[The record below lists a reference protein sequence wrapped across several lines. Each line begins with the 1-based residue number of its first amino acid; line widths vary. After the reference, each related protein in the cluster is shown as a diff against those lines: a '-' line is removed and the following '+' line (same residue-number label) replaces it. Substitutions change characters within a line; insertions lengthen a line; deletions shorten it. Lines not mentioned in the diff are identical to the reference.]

1 MPSSSTTALPR
12 SNDQLNLTV
21 LKRHEPSIST
31 IVSIAP
37 YAVLYTFST
46 ESSQWEKSGIE
57 GTLFLCGL
65 YPSPT
70 APNRFAVLIL
80 NRRGL
85 ENFFMELD
93 NSESVEI
100 TEEYVIVQSED
111 AAGQEEPEVYGLW
124 IYQEE
129 EGEKSTGNARS
140 KNAGLIANCARI
152 AGLSREMGVDVL
164 ASTDT
169 VGAVENV
176 GNGFE
181 GKENGATG
189 GGSTQTVQ
197 TAPDAINTQAKEQ
210 HTTAAAVTA
219 PAMPQFQHSADTQF
233 FLSAK
238 RVGS

>member
-21 LKRHEPSIST
+21 LKRYEPSIST

-124 IYQEE
+124 IYQEDD
-129 EGEKSTGNARS
+129 EKSTGDARS

-152 AGLSREMGVDVL
+152 AGLSREMRVDVL
-164 ASTDT
+164 TTTGT

-176 GNGFE
+176 GNGIE
-181 GKENGATG
+181 GKENGAAG
-189 GGSTQTVQ
+189 GKSTQTSQ
-197 TAPDAINTQAKEQ
+197 TAQDAINTQAKEQ
-210 HTTAAAVTA
+210 QTTVAAVTA
-219 PAMPQFQHSADTQF
+219 PAIPQFQHSADTQF

-238 RVGS
+238 RVGG